1 MFCIHFIMN
10 IPPSGRLS
18 ILSKLQKFLPEHQSY
33 TVNIFTLESLQ
44 QAIKEEAGVPP
55 APLTNI
61 TIKNYLLREGVKKI
75 LFFLGLC
82 PKHRTPPTHRTR
94 LGLH

>member
-1 MFCIHFIMN
+1 MN
-10 IPPSGRLS
+10 IPPAGRLS

-55 APLTNI
+55 APLT
-61 TIKNYLLREGVKKI
+61 KYHYKKLL
-75 LFFLGLC
+75 
-82 PKHRTPPTHRTR
+82 T
-94 LGLH
+94 

>member
-1 MFCIHFIMN
+1 MN
-10 IPPSGRLS
+10 IPPAGRLS

-55 APLTNI
+55 LTKYHYK
-61 TIKNYLLREGVKKI
+61 KNDRRNSGGTLRQKETAMAEIAAIAAIQKISYLCYKQMAS
-75 LFFLGLC
+75 
-82 PKHRTPPTHRTR
+82 P
-94 LGLH
+94 